1 MLISTHVLSGALLGR
16 ALQRPAPALLLGVGS
31 HLVLDHIPHWGKGGG
46 WPPVLDEQ
54 TLRVAVADGLV
65 GLTLIGLVLSLT
77 PSRRRPEV
85 LAGIVGACLSD
96 LDKPGRLFLGRSP
109 WPERFDR
116 LHVRVQSESP
126 DRLGMDITIAVVGGA
141 ATLVLL
147 AERRQ
152 RG

>member
-1 MLISTHVLSGALLGR
+1 
-16 ALQRPAPALLLGVGS
+16 
-31 HLVLDHIPHWGKGGG
+31 
-46 WPPVLDEQ
+46 
-54 TLRVAVADGLV
+54 
-65 GLTLIGLVLSLT
+65 LIGLVLSLT

-126 DRLGMDITIAVVGGA
+126 DRLGMDIAIAVVGGA

-147 AERRQ
+147 AERR